1 MRESSAATILTT
13 AVHGASTAHAASALH
28 LLAPKWRMAYHRMKQ
43 NKRGDFRRTFAVTL
57 LAVGFWAAAFSI
69 ALKLL
74 QYFKGAE
81 DIGTML
87 AGKVLAMILMAFGSI
102 LLLSN
107 VVAALSNFFL
117 ARDLDQI
124 SAAPVPSWSLY
135 LARLSETALHSSWM
149 VALLLLP
156 LLSAYGVA
164 YHGTLAFV
172 PFACAVMSAYLLIPA
187 ALGACITL
195 LLVNI
200 FPARRTRDLLSVIT
214 ALSVAGL
221 VLLFRAA
228 RPERLVNPAGFKTF
242 TDFIVALD
250 TPSSPWLPTEWV
262 SEALM
267 GWLNDG
273 RVWQPLLQLW
283 GVGAALVVI
292 GGFLHARFWR
302 RGFSQAQE
310 GQQRRPSA
318 SRTLPVLDRALSWL
332 SPVRRELVLK
342 ELRVFA
348 RDSTQWSQLIMLGV
362 LLVVYVANVRYLPL
376 NGEGITTLLRNI
388 IPFLNL
394 ALAGFVLASVAAR
407 FVFPSVSLE
416 GRSLWLLRSSP
427 LSMHDLLWAKFWTGV
442 VPLLLVAMALVGAT
456 NALLHV
462 QAFVNIVSLAAIAAL
477 VFPLAALALAF
488 GTFYPRFDS
497 ENAAQIPTSFGGLL
511 YMMTAIVLIGLVAYA
526 TGRPAARWVVAGHF
540 GWERS
545 AAEMILPF
553 FIAGLVCV
561 TATVA
566 PMFLARRRLTGLELG

>member
-1 MRESSAATILTT
+1 MR
-13 AVHGASTAHAASALH
+13 VASLGSEETSAHAASPLH
-28 LLAPKWRMAYHRMKQ
+28 LLAPKWRMAFHRMQ
-43 NKRGDFRRTFAVTL
+43 QSKRGDFRRTFVITL
-57 LAVGFWAAAFSI
+57 LALAFWAATFSI

-74 QYFKGAE
+74 KYFKGAE
-81 DIGTML
+81 DIGALL

-135 LARLSETALHSSWM
+135 LARLAETALHSSWM

-156 LLSAYGVA
+156 ILSAYGVA
-164 YHGTLAFV
+164 YHGTLAFI
-172 PFACAVMSAYLLIPA
+172 PFAFAVVSAYLLIPA
-187 ALGACITL
+187 ALGASITL

-228 RPERLVNPAGFKTF
+228 RPERLVNPEGFKTF

-250 TPSSPWLPTEWV
+250 TPSSPWLPSEWV
-262 SEALM
+262 SESLM
-267 GWLNDG
+267 GWLG
-273 RVWQPLLQLW
+273 GGGPMWQPLLQLW
-283 GVGAALVVI
+283 GMAAVLVVF
-292 GGFLHARFWR
+292 GGVLHARFWR

-318 SRTLPVLDRALSWL
+318 TRKRPFLDRALSWL

-342 ELRVFA
+342 EMRVFA

-376 NGEGITTLLRNI
+376 NGEGMTLLLRNL

-427 LSMHDLLWAKFWTGV
+427 LSMHDLLWAKFWTGF
-442 VPLLLVAMALVGAT
+442 VPLFLVAVTLVGAT

-462 QAFVNIVSLAAIAAL
+462 QPFVNVVSLAAIAGL
-477 VFPLAALALAF
+477 VFPLTALALAF

-511 YMMTAIVLIGLVAYA
+511 FMITSIVLIGVIAYA

-540 GWERS
+540 GWARDPY
-545 AAEMILPF
+545 EMIFPF
-553 FIAGLVCV
+553 VVAAVVCV

-566 PMFLARRRLTGLELG
+566 PMSFARRRLMGIELG